1 MLLLGK
7 EDISPKM
14 PSGVSR
20 VLCEKGVKS
29 A

>member
-7 EDISPKM
+7 EDISPKT
-14 PSGVSR
+14 PSGFSG

>member
-7 EDISPKM
+7 EDISPKT
-14 PSGVSR
+14 PSVFSG